1 MQALQQCNLLHP
13 HFVLPVVLRFASF
26 AWSLLLYHL
35 DLAALRCQQP
45 KKKFLCGL
53 SFLSLLKAE
62 KLIKESEIDG
72 DNADYFERV
81 AGEADRR
88 ELEDASE
95 WLTPRTRIHD
105 ARSGGGPNRRLF

>member
-1 MQALQQCNLLHP
+1 MQDDKHSRYATDLLP
-13 HFVLPVVLRFASF
+13 DSSRNCAGR
-26 AWSLLLYHL
+26 L
-35 DLAALRCQQP
+35 DTYLKQ
-45 KKKFLCGL
+45 GNE
-53 SFLSLLKAE
+53 SILKAE

-95 WLTPRTRIHD
+95 WFQDR
-105 ARSGGGPNRRLF
+105 